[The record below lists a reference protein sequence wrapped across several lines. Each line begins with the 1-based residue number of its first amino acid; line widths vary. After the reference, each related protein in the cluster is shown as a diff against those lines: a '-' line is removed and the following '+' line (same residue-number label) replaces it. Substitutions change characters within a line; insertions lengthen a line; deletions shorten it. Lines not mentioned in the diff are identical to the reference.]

1 VQLYSAE
8 EKRTSFLGFFFFFAV
23 LGFELRTYTSSHY
36 TSLFVMGFFEV
47 GSHELLVQA
56 GFEL

>member
-1 VQLYSAE
+1 
-8 EKRTSFLGFFFFFAV
+8 V